1 MIFSGLTLDL
11 DVTAF
16 VVVALIILP
25 FLILNGLVFKPFIEL
40 FEKRHDRIEGAVERA
55 DAKLE
60 EAERKATEFQSQL
73 EATKRKGLQHRN
85 SIRAAAQSAM
95 SQKIALEQVTVE
107 ERVSEALLEITRA
120 KDSAMVT
127 VNTEA
132 HRLAEATA
140 SKLLGRRV

>member
-1 MIFSGLTLDL
+1 VIFSGLTLDL

>member
-1 MIFSGLTLDL
+1 VIFSGLTLDV

-60 EAERKATEFQSQL
+60 EAEKKAAEFQAEL
-73 EATKRKGLQHRN
+73 EATKRKGLDHRN
-85 SIRAAAQSAM
+85 SVRAAAQAAM
-95 SQKIALEQVTVE
+95 NQKIALEQVTVE

-120 KDSAMVT
+120 KESAMVT